1 MPAPWVTTQS
11 GNVAGTTR
19 DGVTVFLGLPYAAAP
34 VGELT
39 FAAPQP
45 HPPWD
50 GVRDCSVEGPTAPYR
65 LRNFPALDLTPLLG
79 AGWRRGDDYL
89 ALNIWTPDVGARGL
103 PVMVFIHGGAH
114 VAGCGSAPAND
125 GAAFARSGVVCVTL
139 NYRLGVNGFMPI
151 PGAPTNLGLRDQIAA
166 LAWVKANI
174 AAFGGD
180 PENVTAFG
188 ESAGAMA
195 LGCLLASPLSKGLFR
210 RAILQSGHGSMVR
223 PLAAGQRLARKFAR
237 MLGVAPT
244 VEGFRSRT
252 VEQWL
257 GVLERIQ
264 LPTTRL
270 DLRDDKGRDPGY
282 GLGRFLPVHGDD
294 VLPEPPLDALAN
306 GTGAEVE
313 LLIGTTAEETNLY
326 FVPTGVTKKVN
337 RLMAWLVLRRSTRRA
352 GAILKAYGLGR
363 RGRRAGEVFGRVM
376 DDLIFRLPARA
387 FAAAHQGRT
396 HVYEFDWRSP
406 AWGGEL
412 GACHGLEVPFVF
424 NTLASCTGPTGIAGE
439 SPPQALADRVHGLWA
454 GFATSGALPWPQYDA
469 QTRQV
474 YLLEHGETVTE
485 PPIAAE
491 RFVH

>member
-1 MPAPWVTTQS
+1 
-11 GNVAGTTR
+11 
-19 DGVTVFLGLPYAAAP
+19 
-34 VGELT
+34 
-39 FAAPQP
+39 
-45 HPPWD
+45 
-50 GVRDCSVEGPTAPYR
+50 
-65 LRNFPALDLTPLLG
+65 
-79 AGWRRGDDYL
+79 
-89 ALNIWTPDVGARGL
+89 
-103 PVMVFIHGGAH
+103 
-114 VAGCGSAPAND
+114 
-125 GAAFARSGVVCVTL
+125 
-139 NYRLGVNGFMPI
+139 
-151 PGAPTNLGLRDQIAA
+151 
-166 LAWVKANI
+166 
-174 AAFGGD
+174 
-180 PENVTAFG
+180 
-188 ESAGAMA
+188 
-195 LGCLLASPLSKGLFR
+195 
-210 RAILQSGHGSMVR
+210 
-223 PLAAGQRLARKFAR
+223 
-237 MLGVAPT
+237 
-244 VEGFRSRT
+244 
-252 VEQWL
+252 
-257 GVLERIQ
+257 
-264 LPTTRL
+264 
-270 DLRDDKGRDPGY
+270 
-282 GLGRFLPVHGDD
+282 
-294 VLPEPPLDALAN
+294 
-306 GTGAEVE
+306 
-313 LLIGTTAEETNLY
+313 LIGTTAEETNLF

-454 GFATSGALPWPQYDA
+454 GFATSGALPWSQYDA